1 MTTHDSLRA
10 AAAGIG
16 AISERDMDRRLS
28 PPKQRLRSR
37 TSLDQ
42 VRDQAKL
49 DSDEVDEADGGCPAG
64 GLTVV
69 MHIPLDQATT
79 HFSVCLSCQEQFI
92 RWSGLPAMESQAMTR
107 IDVRRQTGR
116 F

>member
-1 MTTHDSLRA
+1 MTTHDNRRA

-16 AISERDMDRRLS
+16 AISEPDMDRCPGL
-28 PPKQRLRSR
+28 PIQPLRSQ

-42 VRDQAKL
+42 VRDQAEL
-49 DSDEVDEADGGCPAG
+49 DCGELDEPDGACPAG

-79 HFSVCLSCQEQFI
+79 HFSACLSCQEQFI
-92 RWSGLPAMESQAMTR
+92 RRSGLLPWNR
-107 IDVRRQTGR
+107 KRRR
-116 F
+116 